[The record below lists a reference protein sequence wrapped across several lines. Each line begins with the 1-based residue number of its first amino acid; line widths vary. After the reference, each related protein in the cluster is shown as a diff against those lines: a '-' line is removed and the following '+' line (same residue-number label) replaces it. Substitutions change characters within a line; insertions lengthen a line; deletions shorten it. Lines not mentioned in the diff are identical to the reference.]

1 MKRRSRPTRP
11 SGTVTKSVVN
21 ESTDITAIAA
31 IEAIAMTRTT
41 GDTDDTAMIPES
53 AIGMGTEGIA
63 EMTMTKTTRTVRG
76 GGTSDHDVKETTAR
90 GEEETSIARR
100 GMRNKIFLYPTK
112 KNQPVKTKLMRQRQL
127 LYRETRG

>member
-1 MKRRSRPTRP
+1 MKRRSRLTRP

-21 ESTDITAIAA
+21 ESTGITGIA
-31 IEAIAMTRTT
+31 AIAMTRTT

-53 AIGMGTEGIA
+53 AIGMDTEDIA
-63 EMTMTKTTRTVRG
+63 KMTTTKTTKTVRG
-76 GGTSDHDVKETTAR
+76 GGTSDHDVKETKAR

-100 GMRNKIFLYPTK
+100 EMRNEIFPCPTK

-127 LYRETRG
+127 LCRETRG